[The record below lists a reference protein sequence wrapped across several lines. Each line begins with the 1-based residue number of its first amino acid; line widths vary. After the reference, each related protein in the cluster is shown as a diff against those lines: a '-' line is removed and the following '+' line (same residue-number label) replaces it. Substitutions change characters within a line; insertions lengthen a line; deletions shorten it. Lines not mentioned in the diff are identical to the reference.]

1 MAFEPGDL
9 AIVPDDALTAID
21 DADGLVFS
29 FQQRSLLDMQFDKG
43 AELARADGLTAA
55 VADAVERFS
64 HRDSRCVGSRED
76 VVGRIIARI
85 RSRRHCRRR
94 KTRTFLVGPVDDADW
109 CF

>member
-55 VADAVERFS
+55 VADAVQRFTA
-64 HRDSRCVGSRED
+64 RDPRRVCARED
-76 VVGRIIARI
+76 VLGRIIARI
-85 RSRRHCRRR
+85 CSRLHCLRR
-94 KTRTFLVGPVDDADW
+94 KTLACLGVP
-109 CF
+109 